1 MSTSWSGF
9 ATWAASNP
17 GWQTALIPSGL
28 IDYAYK
34 QSTREERR
42 EIDKAE
48 RKAAEQRREDAKKAD
63 NQRQTAEKRAKNA
76 DKYLGNSKHSSLAPF
91 GDLQNSIEVA
101 SEKAT
106 SNIKMGVIGFI
117 AIMVVLLIAV
127 IVFKS
132 VAVKQ
137 RRDYLKRN

>member
-42 EIDKAE
+42 EIDKITRSQVTARTKAE
-48 RKAAEQRREDAKKAD
+48 
-63 NQRQTAEKRAKNA
+63 QTAEKREKER
-76 DKYLGNSKHSSLAPF
+76 DKFLGNSKHSSLAPF
-91 GDLQNSIEVA
+91 GDLQNSIAVA

-106 SNIKMGVIGFI
+106 SNLKMGVIGFI

-137 RRDYLKRN
+137 RGDYLKRN